1 LEPSGP
7 ALDKPPDPE
16 IVARLVDGDEGSV
29 NLGGRRE
36 PAQFV
41 LLEATCCAEPQ
52 GQEASGRSGVE
63 RQLREWQ
70 DEDSTRHGTLLIAK
84 KRRVV
89 GNVENG
95 DEVLGKGISV
105 GGPALAHAL
114 GELTRVSP
122 LDVDHPLIVVAVC
135 PICKVAG
142 LGSGFPRRR
151 RHRTSS
157 NLWAERLSDGYE
169 AAMR

>member
-16 IVARLVDGDEGSV
+16 LVARLVDGDEGSV

-41 LLEATCCAEPQ
+41 LLEATWCAEPQ
-52 GQEASGRSGVE
+52 GQEAGGRSGVE

-89 GNVENG
+89 GNVEK
-95 DEVLGKGISV
+95 LI
-105 GGPALAHAL
+105 
-114 GELTRVSP
+114 RVSP
-122 LDVDHPLIVVAVC
+122 LDVDHPLIVVAVR

-151 RHRTSS
+151 RHLTSS
-157 NLWAERLSDGYE
+157 NLRAERLSDGYE
-169 AAMR
+169 AAMK